1 MGVCAFGG
9 GIASLSCL
17 QIVYRTF
24 IELGIWKRHSFMND
38 INAVIDVLQLQP
50 HPEGGFYREMHR
62 ASSLIRESNGNSK
75 NAYSSIYYLLSGHD
89 FSAWHRIQSDETWFF
104 HVGSDIAIHYF
115 DSKNELAVVQL
126 GLESMHFQ
134 ATIPAGTWFAA
145 KPLHAES
152 FCLVSCVVGPAFTFT
167 EFEMG
172 KRQTLLDTFGIT
184 ALHKEAIEALSRV

>member
-17 QIVYRTF
+17 KIVYRTF
-24 IELGIWKRHSFMND
+24 IEFANYKRCPFMQGIH
-38 INAVIDVLQLQP
+38 AVINSLQLER

-62 ASSLIRESNGNSK
+62 ANALIREANGNTK
-75 NAYSSIYYLLSGHD
+75 NAYSSIYYLLSGQD
-89 FSAWHRIQSDETWFF
+89 FSAWHRIQSDETWYF
-104 HVGSDIAIHYF
+104 HLGCDIVIHYF
-115 DSKNELAVVQL
+115 DPQHRLVTLQI
-126 GLESMHFQ
+126 GLESGQFQ

-145 KPLHAES
+145 KPVQADS

-172 KRQTLLDTFGIT
+172 QRQTLLDVFGTT
-184 ALHKEAIEALSRV
+184 APHKEAIEAFTRA

>member
-1 MGVCAFGG
+1 M
-9 GIASLSCL
+9 
-17 QIVYRTF
+17 Q
-24 IELGIWKRHSFMND
+24 D
-38 INAVIDVLQLQP
+38 IKAVIDSLELEP

-62 ASSLIRESNGNSK
+62 ANSLVKESNGNSK
-75 NAYSSIYYLLSGHD
+75 NAYSSIYYLLSGQD

-104 HVGSDIAIHYF
+104 HLGCDIAIHYF
-115 DSKNELAVVQL
+115 DRQNTLTAVQL
-126 GLESMHFQ
+126 GQESMQFQ

-145 KPLHAES
+145 KPLRAES